1 MDTLRSTPE
10 ERDNYSF
17 SDKLEEL
24 VDIVFRSSVVFA
36 AGGLIAASVCLWNGL
51 LLWAGVA
58 LLVAIAGGVGV
69 YARFVVPFRLTVK
82 RLHAQTLLTMPQG
95 TAAEGRRTL
104 RVVFFSDLHLG
115 EFKRADWARQVVAL
129 VNAQTPDLVLIGGD
143 FVGRLHCCDPA
154 ELFEPLRE
162 LRAPAGVFAV
172 LGNHDYGIPG
182 PDYSDTMIELLPR
195 FGVRVLRND
204 CVRVSPDVEVVGL
217 DELWAAGADFKRAAD
232 ACSGP
237 GVYTLVL
244 GHNPDVMLALRADD
258 VRDPGRTLF
267 LFGHTH
273 HGQIRVPFLPGAA
286 VPIKGELYRGEFKLP
301 QGAVYVSAG
310 TGENTSPTRL
320 GTAPEIV
327 VFDLVCG

>member
-10 ERDNYSF
+10 ERANYSF
-17 SDKLEEL
+17 SDRLEEG
-24 VDIVFRSSVVFA
+24 VDVLFRSSAVIA
-36 AGGLIAASVCLWNGL
+36 AGSLIVAVVCLLNGWL
-51 LLWAGVA
+51 PWAGAAVLAA
-58 LLVAIAGGVGV
+58 LAAGVGV
-69 YARFVVPFRLTVK
+69 YARFVVPFRLTV
-82 RLHAQTLLTMPQG
+82 RHLHTRALLTMPQ
-95 TAAEGRRTL
+95 AAADGQRRM

-115 EFKRADWARQVVAL
+115 EFKRADWARRVVAL
-129 VNAQTPDLVLIGGD
+129 VNEQHPDLVLIGGD
-143 FVGRLHCCDPA
+143 FVGRMRCCDPA

-182 PDYSDTMIELLPR
+182 PDYSDYMIDLLPR

-217 DELWAAGADFKRAAD
+217 DELWAAGSDFKRAAD
-232 ACSGP
+232 ACGGP

-244 GHNPDVMLALRADD
+244 GHNPDVMLGLRADD

-286 VPIKGELYRGEFKLP
+286 VPIKGRLYRGEFKLP

-320 GTAPEIV
+320 GTSPEIV